1 MKYKPFFLIM
11 NNIIPVSMIL
21 VVLMILIP
29 LPVIV
34 LESLIGIETLF
45 SVVILVYSFAK
56 NRVAMPKLVLV
67 FSLFSMALNI
77 SLTRISLTGYETSI
91 SVPLAGIISGTIGGK
106 NYIIGGIITVIL
118 LTAQILIISKG
129 GCRVSEVNARFILT
143 SMSQK
148 FFDIDNKLN
157 QGIIDKKEEEI
168 LKGNV
173 KKEVD
178 YYSNMDGASKFLS
191 GVSKANV
198 FFILVNLAGGIL
210 IQVFK
215 LKTSI
220 GMALENT
227 MFITVGNVV
236 LFTLPVIVV
245 SLAAG
250 LSITGDFKLV
260 KAESDKKFKS
270 PSSEEIIEMSK
281 NEFTLEISYTLIPLV
296 DSEEGAP
303 LLSIISELRKKISNL
318 PKIRIMDNMGLKE
331 NEYYIHWKNA
341 ELRNIVKTDKS
352 TDEIIDQI
360 ISDIKKVFD
369 QGKNDENTI

>member
-1 MKYKPFFLIM
+1 MKNKIVDLIM
-11 NNIIPVSMIL
+11 YNIIPAAMLL
-21 VVLMILIP
+21 VVLMMLVP
-29 LPVIV
+29 LPVIAV
-34 LESLIGIETLF
+34 ESLIGIEALF
-45 SVVILVYSFAK
+45 SVAILIYSFTK
-56 NRVAMPKLVLV
+56 NRVAMPKLVLM

-77 SLTRISLTGYETSI
+77 SLTRISLTGYESGI
-91 SVPLAGIISGTIGGK
+91 NVPLVEAISGIVGQG
-106 NYIIGGIITVIL
+106 NFIIGGIITVIL
-118 LTAQILIISKG
+118 LTVQVFIISKG

-143 SMSQK
+143 SINQK

-168 LKGNV
+168 LKENLRN
-173 KKEVD
+173 EVD

-245 SLAAG
+245 SLATG

-270 PSSEEIIEMSK
+270 PSSEEIIEMNK

-296 DSEEGAP
+296 DSEEEPP
-303 LLSIISELRKKISNL
+303 LVSKIPELRKEIPNL
-318 PKIRIMDNMGLKE
+318 PKIRIVDNMGLKE
-331 NEYYIHWKNA
+331 NEYYIHWKNT
-341 ELRNIVKTDKS
+341 ELRNIVETDKS

-369 QGKNDENTI
+369 QGKYDENTI

>member
-1 MKYKPFFLIM
+1 MKNKIVDLIM
-11 NNIIPVSMIL
+11 YNIIPVAMIL
-21 VVLMILIP
+21 SVLMMLIP
-29 LPVIV
+29 LPVIAV
-34 LESLIGIETLF
+34 ESLIGIETLF
-45 SVVILVYSFAK
+45 SVVILVYSFTK

-77 SLTRISLTGYETSI
+77 SLTRISLTGYESGI
-91 SVPLAGIISGTIGGK
+91 SVPMAGIISGTIGGK

-118 LTAQILIISKG
+118 LIVQVFIISKG
-129 GCRVSEVNARFILT
+129 GCRVSEVNARFTLD

-173 KKEVD
+173 RKEVD

-227 MFITVGNVV
+227 MFITVGYVV

-260 KAESDKKFKS
+260 KAESDKKIKS
-270 PSSEEIIEMSK
+270 PSSEEIIEMNK

-296 DSEEGAP
+296 DSEEEPP
-303 LLSIISELRKKISNL
+303 LVSKIPELRKEIPNL
-318 PKIRIMDNMGLKE
+318 PKIRIVDNMGLKE
-331 NEYYIHWKNA
+331 NEYYIHWKET
-341 ELRNIVKTDKS
+341 ELRNIVES
-352 TDEIIDQI
+352 GNLTDENTAQI

>member
-1 MKYKPFFLIM
+1 MKNIIFNFIM
-11 NNIIPVSMIL
+11 YNIIPVAMLL
-21 VVLMILIP
+21 VVLMMLVP
-29 LPVIV
+29 LPVIAV
-34 LESLIGIETLF
+34 ESLIGIETLF
-45 SVVILVYSFAK
+45 SVAILVYSFTK
-56 NRVAMPKLVLV
+56 NRVAMPKLVLM

-77 SLTRISLTGYETSI
+77 SLTRFSLTGYESGI
-91 SVPLAGIISGTIGGK
+91 SVPLGGIISSTIVGK

-118 LTAQILIISKG
+118 LTVQVFIISNG
-129 GCRVSEVNARFILT
+129 SCRVSEVNARFILT
-143 SMSQK
+143 SINQK

-168 LKGNV
+168 LKENMR
-173 KKEVD
+173 KEVD

-245 SLAAG
+245 SLAVG

-270 PSSEEIIEMSK
+270 PSSEEIIEMNK
-281 NEFTLEISYTLIPLV
+281 N
-296 DSEEGAP
+296 
-303 LLSIISELRKKISNL
+303 
-318 PKIRIMDNMGLKE
+318 
-331 NEYYIHWKNA
+331 
-341 ELRNIVKTDKS
+341 
-352 TDEIIDQI
+352 
-360 ISDIKKVFD
+360 
-369 QGKNDENTI
+369 

>member
-1 MKYKPFFLIM
+1 MKNKILDLIM
-11 NNIIPVSMIL
+11 YNIIPVAMIL
-21 VVLMILIP
+21 SVLMMLIP
-29 LPVIV
+29 LPVIAV
-34 LESLIGIETLF
+34 ESLIGIETLF
-45 SVVILVYSFAK
+45 SVVILVYSFTK

-77 SLTRISLTGYETSI
+77 SLTIISLTGYESGI
-91 SVPLAGIISGTIGGK
+91 SVPMAGIISGTIGGK
-106 NYIIGGIITVIL
+106 NYIIGGIITVVL
-118 LTAQILIISKG
+118 LTVQVFIISKG
-129 GCRVSEVNARFILT
+129 GCRVSEVNARFTLD

-173 KKEVD
+173 RKEVD

-227 MFITVGNVV
+227 MFITVGYVV

-260 KAESDKKFKS
+260 KAESDKKIKS
-270 PSSEEIIEMSK
+270 PSSEEIIEMNK

-296 DSEEGAP
+296 DSEEEPP
-303 LLSIISELRKKISNL
+303 LVSKIPELRKEIPNL
-318 PKIRIMDNMGLKE
+318 PKIRIVDNMGLKE
-331 NEYYIHWKNA
+331 NEYYIHWKET
-341 ELRNIVKTDKS
+341 ELRNIVESGNS
-352 TDEIIDQI
+352 TDENTAQI
-360 ISDIKKVFD
+360 INDIKKVFD

>member
-1 MKYKPFFLIM
+1 MKNKIVDFIM
-11 NNIIPVSMIL
+11 YNIIPVVMIL
-21 VVLMILIP
+21 IVLMMLIP

-34 LESLIGIETLF
+34 VESLIGIEALF
-45 SVVILVYSFAK
+45 SVAILVYSLTK
-56 NRVAMPKLVLV
+56 NRVAMPKLVLM

-77 SLTRISLTGYETSI
+77 SLTRISLTGYESGI

-129 GCRVSEVNARFILT
+129 GCRVSEVNARFTLD
-143 SMSQK
+143 SMNQK
-148 FFDIDNKLN
+148 LFDIDNKLN

-168 LKGNV
+168 LKENMR
-173 KKEVD
+173 KEVD

-210 IQVFK
+210 TQVFK

-236 LFTLPVIVV
+236 LFTLPVLVV

-270 PSSEEIIEMSK
+270 PSSEEIIEMNK

-303 LLSIISELRKKISNL
+303 SVLKIPELRKEIPNL
-318 PKIRIMDNMGLKE
+318 PKIRIVDNMGLKE
-331 NEYYIHWKNA
+331 NEYYIHWKDT
-341 ELRNIVKTDKS
+341 ELRNIVES
-352 TDEIIDQI
+352 GNLTDENTAQI

>member
-1 MKYKPFFLIM
+1 MKNKILDLIM
-11 NNIIPVSMIL
+11 YNIIPVAMIL
-21 VVLMILIP
+21 SVLMMLIP
-29 LPVIV
+29 LPVIAV
-34 LESLIGIETLF
+34 ESLIGIETLF
-45 SVVILVYSFAK
+45 SVVILVYSFTK

-77 SLTRISLTGYETSI
+77 SLTIISLTGYESGI
-91 SVPLAGIISGTIGGK
+91 SVPMAGIISGTIGGK
-106 NYIIGGIITVIL
+106 NYIIGGIITVVL
-118 LTAQILIISKG
+118 LTVQVFIISKG
-129 GCRVSEVNARFILT
+129 GCRVSEVNARFTLD

-173 KKEVD
+173 RKEVD

-227 MFITVGNVV
+227 MFITVGYVV

-260 KAESDKKFKS
+260 KAESDKKIKS
-270 PSSEEIIEMSK
+270 PSSEEIIEMNK

-296 DSEEGAP
+296 DSEEEPP
-303 LLSIISELRKKISNL
+303 LVSKIPELRKEIPNL
-318 PKIRIMDNMGLKE
+318 PKIRIVDNMGLKE
-331 NEYYIHWKNA
+331 NEYYIHWKEV

>member
-1 MKYKPFFLIM
+1 MDSM
-11 NNIIPVSMIL
+11 N
-21 VVLMILIP
+21 
-29 LPVIV
+29 
-34 LESLIGIETLF
+34 
-45 SVVILVYSFAK
+45 
-56 NRVAMPKLVLV
+56 
-67 FSLFSMALNI
+67 
-77 SLTRISLTGYETSI
+77 
-91 SVPLAGIISGTIGGK
+91 
-106 NYIIGGIITVIL
+106 
-118 LTAQILIISKG
+118 
-129 GCRVSEVNARFILT
+129 
-143 SMSQK
+143 QK

-173 KKEVD
+173 RKEVD
-178 YYSNMDGASKFLS
+178 YYSNMDGASRFLS

-198 FFILVNLAGGIL
+198 FFTLVNFAGVML

-220 GMALENT
+220 GIAIENS

-236 LFTLPVIVV
+236 LFTLPVMVV

-270 PSSEEIIEMSK
+270 PSSEEIIEMNK

-296 DSEEGAP
+296 DSEEGAS

-318 PKIRIMDNMGLKE
+318 PKIRIVDNMGLKE
-331 NEYYIHWKNA
+331 NEYYFHWKKT
-341 ELRNIVKTDKS
+341 ELRNIVETDKS

>member
-270 PSSEEIIEMSK
+270 PSSEEIIEMNK

-331 NEYYIHWKNA
+331 NGYYIHWKNA

>member
-1 MKYKPFFLIM
+1 MKNKIVDFIM
-11 NNIIPVSMIL
+11 YNIIPVAMIL
-21 VVLMILIP
+21 IVLMMLIP
-29 LPVIV
+29 LPVIAV
-34 LESLIGIETLF
+34 ESLIGIETLF
-45 SVVILVYSFAK
+45 SIAILIYSFTK
-56 NRVAMPKLVLV
+56 NRVAMPKLVLM

-77 SLTRISLTGYETSI
+77 SLTRISLTGYESGI
-91 SVPLAGIISGTIGGK
+91 RVPLGGIISSTIGGK

-118 LTAQILIISKG
+118 LTAQVFIISKS
-129 GCRVSEVNARFILT
+129 GCRVSEVNARFTLD
-143 SMSQK
+143 SMNQK
-148 FFDIDNKLN
+148 SFDIDNKLN

-168 LKGNV
+168 FKENI

-178 YYSNMDGASKFLS
+178 YYSNMDGVSKFLS

-198 FFILVNLAGGIL
+198 FFILANLAGGIL

-250 LSITGDFKLV
+250 LNIIGDFKLV
-260 KAESDKKFKS
+260 KAESEKS
-270 PSSEEIIEMSK
+270 LNSEEIIKINK
-281 NEFTLEISYTLIPLV
+281 NEFTLEISFNLIPLV
-296 DSEEGAP
+296 DSKDEAP

-318 PKIRIMDNMGLKE
+318 PKIIIMDNLGLLE
-331 NEYYIHWKNA
+331 NEYYIHWK
-341 ELRNIVKTDKS
+341 EVEVRKFVESDKS
-352 TDEIIDQI
+352 
-360 ISDIKKVFD
+360 
-369 QGKNDENTI
+369 NDEKAVQIMNDIEQVFEQGEEE

>member
-1 MKYKPFFLIM
+1 MKYKPFFFIM

-77 SLTRISLTGYETSI
+77 SLTRISLTGYESGI
-91 SVPLAGIISGTIGGK
+91 SVPMAGIISGTIGGK

-118 LTAQILIISKG
+118 LIVQVFIISKG
-129 GCRVSEVNARFILT
+129 GCRVSEVNARFTLD

-173 KKEVD
+173 RKEVD

-227 MFITVGNVV
+227 MFITVGYVV

-270 PSSEEIIEMSK
+270 PSSEEIIEMNK

-296 DSEEGAP
+296 DSEEEPP
-303 LLSIISELRKKISNL
+303 LVSKIPELRKEIPNL
-318 PKIRIMDNMGLKE
+318 PKIRIVDNMGLKE
-331 NEYYIHWKNA
+331 NEYYIHWKET
-341 ELRNIVKTDKS
+341 ELRNIVES
-352 TDEIIDQI
+352 GNLTDENTAQI

>member
-1 MKYKPFFLIM
+1 MKNKIVDFIM
-11 NNIIPVSMIL
+11 YNIIPVAMIL
-21 VVLMILIP
+21 IVLMMLIP
-29 LPVIV
+29 LPVIAV
-34 LESLIGIETLF
+34 ESLIGIEALF
-45 SVVILVYSFAK
+45 SVAILIYSFTK
-56 NRVAMPKLVLV
+56 NRVAMPKLVLM

-77 SLTRISLTGYETSI
+77 SLTRISLTGYESGI
-91 SVPLAGIISGTIGGK
+91 SVPMAGIISDTIGGK

-118 LTAQILIISKG
+118 LTIQVFIISKG
-129 GCRVSEVNARFILT
+129 GCRVSEVNARFVLE
-143 SMSQK
+143 SMNQK
-148 FFDIDNKLN
+148 VFDIENKLN
-157 QGIIDKKEEEI
+157 QGIIDKREEEK
-168 LKGNV
+168 LKENLR
-173 KKEVD
+173 KEVD

-227 MFITVGNVV
+227 MFITVGYVV

-270 PSSEEIIEMSK
+270 PSSEEIIEMNK

-296 DSEEGAP
+296 DSEEGSP
-303 LLSIISELRKKISNL
+303 LLSIISELRKETPNL
-318 PKIRIMDNMGLKE
+318 PKIRIMDNLGLLE
-331 NEYYIHWKNA
+331 NEYYIHWK
-341 ELRNIVKTDKS
+341 EVEVRKFVESDKAD
-352 TDEIIDQI
+352 DEKAVQI
-360 ISDIKKVFD
+360 MNDISDIYKLVEKD
-369 QGKNDENTI
+369 TN

>member
-1 MKYKPFFLIM
+1 MKNKIVDFIM
-11 NNIIPVSMIL
+11 YNIIPVAMIL
-21 VVLMILIP
+21 AVLMMLIP
-29 LPVIV
+29 LPLIAV
-34 LESLIGIETLF
+34 ESLIGIETLF
-45 SVVILVYSFAK
+45 SVAILIYSFTK
-56 NRVAMPKLVLV
+56 NRMAMPKLVLV

-77 SLTRISLTGYETSI
+77 SLTRISLTGYESGI
-91 SVPLAGIISGTIGGK
+91 SVPLVGIISSTIGGK

-118 LTAQILIISKG
+118 LTAQVFNILKG
-129 GCRVSEVNARFILT
+129 GCRVSEVNARFTLD
-143 SMSQK
+143 SMNQK

-168 LKGNV
+168 LKENMR
-173 KKEVD
+173 KEVD

-191 GVSKANV
+191 GLSKANV

-227 MFITVGNVV
+227 MFITVGNAV

-270 PSSEEIIEMSK
+270 PSSEEIIEMNK

-303 LLSIISELRKKISNL
+303 LVLKISELRKEIPNL
-318 PKIRIMDNMGLKE
+318 PKIRIVDNMGLKE

-341 ELRNIVKTDKS
+341 ELRNIAETSKS
-352 TDEIIDQI
+352 ADEKAVQI
-360 ISDIKKVFD
+360 MNDISAVYKLVEKDT
-369 QGKNDENTI
+369 N

>member
-1 MKYKPFFLIM
+1 MKNKIVDLIM
-11 NNIIPVSMIL
+11 YNIIPVVMIL
-21 VVLMILIP
+21 IVLMMLIP
-29 LPVIV
+29 LPVIAV
-34 LESLIGIETLF
+34 ESLIGIEALF
-45 SVVILVYSFAK
+45 SVAILVYSLTK

-77 SLTRISLTGYETSI
+77 SLTRISLTGYERGI
-91 SVPLAGIISGTIGGK
+91 SVPLVGIISGTIGGK
-106 NYIIGGIITVIL
+106 NYIIGGIISVIL
-118 LTAQILIISKG
+118 LTLQVLTISKG
-129 GCRVSEVNARFILT
+129 GCRVSEVNARFTLD
-143 SMSQK
+143 SMNQK

-168 LKGNV
+168 LKENMR
-173 KKEVD
+173 KEVD
-178 YYSNMDGASKFLS
+178 YYSNMDGASRFLS

-198 FFILVNLAGGIL
+198 FFTLVNFAGGML

-220 GMALENT
+220 GIAIENS

-236 LFTLPVIVV
+236 LFTLPVMVV
-245 SLAAG
+245 SFAAG
-250 LSITGDFKLV
+250 LNITGDFKLL
-260 KAESDKKFKS
+260 KAESEK
-270 PSSEEIIEMSK
+270 PLSSGEIIKINK

-296 DSEEGAP
+296 DSENDAP
-303 LLSIISELRKKISNL
+303 LASKISEIRKEIPNL
-318 PKIRIMDNMGLKE
+318 PKIRIVDNMGLKE
-331 NEYYIHWKNA
+331 NEYYFHWKKT
-341 ELRNIVKTDKS
+341 ELRNIVETDKS